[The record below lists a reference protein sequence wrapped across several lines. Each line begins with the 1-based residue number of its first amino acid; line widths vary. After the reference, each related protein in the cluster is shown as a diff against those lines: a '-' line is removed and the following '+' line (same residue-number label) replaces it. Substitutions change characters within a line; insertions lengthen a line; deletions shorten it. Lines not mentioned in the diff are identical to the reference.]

1 MSCILY
7 MISWLI
13 LLWIEF
19 HISSK
24 VIYVYHLKAGAVYL
38 TNQYLLSY
46 YDLLSLIVILS
57 QVYSSFT
64 NKYSIY
70 SRCLS
75 CAKLFDAHL
84 LPMSVTKHF

>member
-13 LLWIEF
+13 LFWIEF
-19 HISSK
+19 HTSSK

-46 YDLLSLIVILS
+46 YG
-57 QVYSSFT
+57 T
-64 NKYSIY
+64 NTYSIY

-84 LPMSVTKHF
+84 LPMPVTKHF